1 MFNISYYYNQFVL
14 FLAKVSFT
22 LGEKRID
29 FVCRRI
35 GRENLS
41 GIMLLLEI
49 LELIMMSDYVSHL
62 IDEWVYGFISRTKTT
77 LLNEPMTEKS
87 KVQLTKLRRYKKNT
101 IKSLRKFEAR
111 YGF

>member
-1 MFNISYYYNQFVL
+1 MLNISYYYNQFIL
-14 FLAKVSFT
+14 FLAKVAFT

-41 GIMLLLEI
+41 GIALLLEI

-62 IDEWVYGFISRTKTT
+62 IDEWVYGFICRTKTA
-77 LLNEPMTEKS
+77 LLIEPMTEKS
-87 KVQLTKLRRYKKNT
+87 KVQLKKLRKYKKNVL
-101 IKSLRKFEAR
+101 KSMRKFEAR